1 MARRSDHTPAE
12 ITQMALESARDIVR
26 TQGIT
31 ALSARKVAKAMGY
44 TIGTLYQ
51 HFEDMDDL
59 VERMNA
65 QTLAALYAHCKKG
78 AKQAEVAA
86 QLKAL
91 GILFTEFMQAH
102 RREWDAIMSYR
113 YKDDHQTSEEYHL
126 QILRLFGLM
135 EAATEHFYKASERD
149 KQAAEM
155 ELLWACLTGIWGIAS
170 SERNVG
176 GSLEQMI
183 EQLIDMYLKARD

>member
-1 MARRSDHTPAE
+1 MQ
-12 ITQMALESARDIVR
+12 IALESARGVVVDE
-26 TQGIT
+26 GIT
-31 ALSARKVAKAMGY
+31 ALSARKVAKVMGY

-51 HFEDMDDL
+51 HFEGMDDL

-78 AKQAEVAA
+78 AGRGETAA

-102 RREWDAIMSYR
+102 RNEWDAIMSYR
-113 YKDDHQTSEEYHL
+113 YKDEHETSQDYHL

-135 EAATEHFYKASERD
+135 EAATAHFYTEDERE
-149 KQAAEM
+149 KQASDMA
-155 ELLWACLTGIWGIAS
+155 LLWACLTGIWGVAS

-183 EQLIDMYLKARD
+183 EQLIDMFLKARD

>member
-1 MARRSDHTPAE
+1 MARRSDHTPE
-12 ITQMALESARDIVR
+12 QITEMALESARKIVINE
-26 TQGIT
+26 GIS
-31 ALSARKVAKAMGY
+31 ALSARKVASAMGY

-51 HFEDMDDL
+51 HFEGMDDL

-78 AKQAEVAA
+78 AKQGEVAA

-102 RREWDAIMSYR
+102 VNEWDAIMSYR
-113 YKDDHQTSEEYHL
+113 YKDDHTTSEEYHL

-135 EAATEHFYKASERD
+135 EAATQHFYGTDDREAQASD
-149 KQAAEM
+149 MA
-155 ELLWACLTGIWGIAS
+155 LLWACLTGIWGVAS
-170 SERNVG
+170 SERTVG
-176 GSLEQMI
+176 GPLEQKI
-183 EQLIDMYLKARD
+183 DQLIDMYLKSRA